1 MTIDFPSVPQGAD
14 TGGPASESED
24 GQPLD
29 TGPAARIGWLKDFVC
44 RPSWSRVMAF
54 GVLPAVALVLA
65 GVAALFEW
73 QDLSALDDAR
83 AGIES
88 VQVARD
94 GTIALLSYTPEHVE
108 NQLSAARNLLTGQF
122 KDSYTSLTNDVVI
135 PGAKQK
141 QISAAATVSAAAPM
155 SATSDH
161 AVALVLVNQSVV
173 VGKDAPSNTAS
184 SIKVTMDKIGNRW
197 LISGFDPI

>member
-1 MTIDFPSVPQGAD
+1 MTVDDDSVVGKGRLRGMP
-14 TGGPASESED
+14 
-24 GQPLD
+24 
-29 TGPAARIGWLKDFVC
+29 R
-44 RPSWSRVMAF
+44 RPSWLRVMAF

-65 GVAALFEW
+65 GAAALFHW
-73 QDLSALDDAR
+73 QDLRASDDVT

-88 VQVARD
+88 VQAARD
-94 GTIALLSYTPEHVE
+94 GTIALLSYTPEHVDT
-108 NQLSAARNLLTGQF
+108 QLSAARNLLTGQF

-135 PGAKQK
+135 PGSKQK

-155 SATSDH
+155 SANSDH

-173 VGKDAPSNTAS
+173 VGKDAPSTTAS
-184 SIKVTMDKIGNRW
+184 SIKVTMDKIGNHW